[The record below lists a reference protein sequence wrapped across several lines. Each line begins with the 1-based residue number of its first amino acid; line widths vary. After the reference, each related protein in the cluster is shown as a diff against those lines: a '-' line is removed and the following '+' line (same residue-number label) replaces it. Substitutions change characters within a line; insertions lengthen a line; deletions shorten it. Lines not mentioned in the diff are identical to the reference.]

1 MKGSCLDLRFWEIE
15 DSPTKWVHVAYSHRP
30 SGVGKTELCK
40 ALSEAYFGM
49 EDAMI
54 RLDMSEFMEK
64 HLGFTV
70 GLTRVLWEFSLQNKR
85 IPPMLNLS
93 GTQWPS

>member
-15 DSPTKWVHVAYSHRP
+15 DSTTKWVHVAYSHRA

-70 GLTRVLWEFSLQNKR
+70 GLTRVLWGFSLQNKR
-85 IPPMLNLS
+85 IPPMLKLS